1 MRTQISNLFST
12 RSPLVRKQEGASA
25 VEYGLILG
33 LIAVAIVTILIT
45 MREPLQNLFTN
56 AKTGVTQAAGSSG
69 S

>member
-33 LIAVAIVTILIT
+33 LIAVAIVTILRMDERRGI
-45 MREPLQNLFTN
+45 
-56 AKTGVTQAAGSSG
+56 AAAIAWQASETRS
-69 S
+69 